1 MKKLYSLFFLIV
13 LSFGL
18 CFGQDSTLYFPL
30 STNFLDS
37 TGATSLTLLPNL
49 AGDNGQ
55 FQPKL
60 IPTATCPAGGI
71 IQGWA
76 FEKMVGF
83 EFQNNGFIG
92 NEWTVSYLYFVDQYN
107 IPTAPYV
114 RQFVLDDAQE
124 IGFFIDP
131 VQLQMESYHWGSFF
145 GFPVYQSTVLS
156 PVSSINIQTIYHFT
170 FTRSA
175 AGVVRFYL
183 NGALAGSMNDAITSF
198 IPSVTDDRLV
208 FFQDNATGTYPNE
221 AESGWVSDLII
232 ANHVWS
238 DSLIQ
243 ARASICEVVLFPVDQ
258 SKNSFPERTPK
269 DAANVPIISPNPATT
284 FIRLNADYTLGP
296 LTVNILDQF
305 GRNCYEGIIHH
316 DDEIDLPD
324 HLATGHYWVR
334 IVAPNGETWTETLFI
349 Q

>member
-1 MKKLYSLFFLIV
+1 M
-13 LSFGL
+13 
-18 CFGQDSTLYFPL
+18 
-30 STNFLDS
+30 
-37 TGATSLTLLPNL
+37 LPNL
-49 AGDNGQ
+49 AGDDGE

-92 NEWTVSYLYFVDQYN
+92 NEWTVAYLYFVDQYN

-131 VQLQMESYHWGSFF
+131 VQTQMEAYHWVSFF

-156 PVSSINIQTIYHFT
+156 PVSQIFHQTIYHFT
-170 FTRSA
+170 FTRT
-175 AGVVRFYL
+175 AGGIVSYYL
-183 NGALAGSMNDAITSF
+183 NGTQVGSFFDNTNSF
-198 IPSVTDDRLV
+198 IPSVSDDRLV

-221 AESGWVSDLII
+221 AESGWVSDLVI

-243 ARASICEVVLFPVDQ
+243 AKASICEVVLFPGGQ
-258 SKNSFPERTPK
+258 ARNSLPDKMENSP
-269 DAANVPIISPNPATT
+269 ANAPIISPNPATT
-284 FIRLNADYTLGP
+284 SIHLNANYSSGP
-296 LTVNILDQF
+296 LSVNIIDQL
-305 GRNCYEGIIHH
+305 GKSCYQGIIHQQ
-316 DDEIDLPD
+316 DKRIDLPD
-324 HLATGHYWVR
+324 HLGTGFYWVR
-334 IVAPNGETWTETLFI
+334 ITAPDGQAWVESLLI